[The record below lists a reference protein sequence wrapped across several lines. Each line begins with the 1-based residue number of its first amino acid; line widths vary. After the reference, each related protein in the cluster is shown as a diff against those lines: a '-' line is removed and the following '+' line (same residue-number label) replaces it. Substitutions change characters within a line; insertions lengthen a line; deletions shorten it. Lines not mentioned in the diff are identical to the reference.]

1 MSLAPLDLENSSGAL
16 NQPKVIY
23 AGDAYQG
30 QPYIVVTEDNI
41 ILVGD
46 ANTVVRPGP
55 SRPAHILRPAPARG
69 PAGSSSIEAQLPGQ
83 QLLRPDHPAA
93 NAQFRSPS
101 ASAIRSPPGAPHA
114 AVI

>member
-55 SRPAHILRPAPARG
+55 SRPAHIYAPRPREG
-69 PAGSSSIEAQLPGQ
+69 PAGSSSIEPSS
-83 QLLRPDHPAA
+83 RPAA
-93 NAQFRSPS
+93 PPPRPS
-101 ASAIRSPPGAPHA
+101 CRQRPVPQPLCFSYSVPAGSTHA